1 MQSNIDKIED
11 YRLELKRAMDASQSR
26 LARAVD
32 RHIRQGNK
40 PINIEDLDAFPLGV
54 WKDLSK
60 NISAKKRANRF
71 GSLLSFDIKMN
82 KDAEFSEH
90 FHDDAI
96 ESTEVVEGEILDTS
110 SGIVYKK
117 GDVAHYD
124 NGKKHTP
131 VATKDT
137 ELHVLFK
144 SLAL

>member
-1 MQSNIDKIED
+1 MQLNEDSNED
-11 YRLELKRAMDASQSR
+11 YRTELKRALEASQSR

-32 RHIRQGNK
+32 RHIRQINK
-40 PINIEDLDAFPLGV
+40 PINVEDLDAFPFGEWV
-54 WKDLSK
+54 HLSK

-82 KDAEFSEH
+82 KDAKFSEH
-90 FHDDAI
+90 FHEDAI

-117 GDVAHYD
+117 GNVAQYEH
-124 NGKKHTP
+124 GIPHTP

-144 SLAL
+144 SLSL

>member
-1 MQSNIDKIED
+1 MQSNIDKPED

-32 RHIRQGNK
+32 RHIRKINK
-40 PINIEDLDAFPLGV
+40 PINVEDLASFPLGV
-54 WKDLSK
+54 WMDLSK
-60 NISAKKRANRF
+60 NISAKRRGNRF

-82 KDAEFSEH
+82 QDAEFSEH

-117 GDVAHYD
+117 GDVAHYE
-124 NGKKHTP
+124 NGIPHTP

-144 SLAL
+144 SLVL

>member
-1 MQSNIDKIED
+1 MRLNTDKPED
-11 YRLELKRAMDASQSR
+11 YRDELKRVMEASQSR

-32 RHIRQGNK
+32 RHIRQINK
-40 PINIEDLDAFPLGV
+40 PINVEDLASFPLGE
-54 WKDLSK
+54 WEDLSK
-60 NISAKKRANRF
+60 NISVKRRASRF
-71 GSLLSFDIKMN
+71 GSLLSFEVKMT

-90 FHDDAI
+90 FHEDAI

-117 GDVAHYD
+117 GDVAHYE
-124 NGKKHTP
+124 NNIPHTP